1 MGLAERC
8 IGSWEV
14 TPLTWL
20 FDSSEGGT
28 RSIVLAPDDGSTS
41 CWQFDPRNFA
51 CCAEPGLLTVESS
64 HSAARACRSS
74 EAESTGKISRDMQAT
89 SSERRQRRTPRA
101 LPAIQPATVALR
113 ASNSQTRLSS
123 NSIVDS
129 IASEDYLG
137 LLTVHPARPNHST
150 SFRQ

>member
-14 TPLTWL
+14 NPLIWL

-28 RSIVLAPDDGSTS
+28 RSVALAPDNGSTS
-41 CWQFDPRNFA
+41 FWQFDPRNFA
-51 CCAEPGLLTVESS
+51 CFAEPGLLTVESS
-64 HSAARACRSS
+64 HSAASACRSS
-74 EAESTGKISRDMQAT
+74 EAERIGKISRDMQAT
-89 SSERRQRRTPRA
+89 SSERRKRGTPRA

-123 NSIVDS
+123 NSIVNS
-129 IASEDYLG
+129 IVSED
-137 LLTVHPARPNHST
+137 
-150 SFRQ
+150 